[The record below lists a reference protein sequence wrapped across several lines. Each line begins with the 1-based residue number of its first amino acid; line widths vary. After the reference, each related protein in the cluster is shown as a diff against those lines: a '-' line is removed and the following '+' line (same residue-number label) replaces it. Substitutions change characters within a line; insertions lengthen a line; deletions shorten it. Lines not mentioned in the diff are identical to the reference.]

1 LTAQIREAEPGE
13 EQKVLE
19 MYPWLFPAPGSTPP
33 GWDPAR
39 AERPLTETIISPESV
54 VLVADDGDRMVGFC
68 SAYMTIE
75 SVRFGRRCWVE
86 ELAVDP
92 ERRSEGVGAALL
104 KAACQWAAERGAS
117 HLKLDSGIDR
127 VDAHRFYEREGAT
140 WKSYSYSWLL

>member
-1 LTAQIREAEPGE
+1 MPAEIREAEAGE

-19 MYPWLFPAPGSTPP
+19 MYPWLFAAPGSTPR
-33 GWDPAR
+33 GWDPVR
-39 AERPLTETIISPESV
+39 AQRSLTQTIIAPDSV
-54 VLVADDGDRMVGFC
+54 VLVADDGARMVGFC

-92 ERRSEGVGAALL
+92 ERRSEGIGAGLL
-104 KAACQWAAERGAS
+104 KAARRWAAERGAS
-117 HLKLDSGIDR
+117 HLKLDSAIDR